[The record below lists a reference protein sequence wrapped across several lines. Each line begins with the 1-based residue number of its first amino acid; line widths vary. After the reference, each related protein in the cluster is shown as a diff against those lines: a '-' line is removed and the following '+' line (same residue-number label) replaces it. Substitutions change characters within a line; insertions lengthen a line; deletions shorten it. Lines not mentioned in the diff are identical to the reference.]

1 MNKLLLEVMPDQ
13 IPDYNWHK
21 TVLCLVVFSVPFIPL
36 MIFWSWSL
44 TICIPCCWTNKMRPV
59 ITFMNLGVMSEDRH
73 DKSSLIVSSTL
84 GLPGVVGRWR
94 LAVARQTCLSGSMNE
109 IQFRYQSQIRDTIS
123 LQTCMR
129 CLRMF
134 GGLNGTRL
142 GKGTCH
148 LWLPGFRWFQMETN
162 Q

>member
-21 TVLCLVVFSVPFIPL
+21 TVLCLMVCSVPFIPL
-36 MIFWSWSL
+36 MIFSCWSL
-44 TICIPCCWTNKMRPV
+44 IICIPCCWTNKMRPV

-94 LAVARQTCLSGSMNE
+94 WRGKLVCPAQWMKFNLDISHRYEIPSPSRHVSGV
-109 IQFRYQSQIRDTIS
+109 
-123 LQTCMR
+123 
-129 CLRMF
+129 
-134 GGLNGTRL
+134 GGCSDTRL
-142 GKGTCH
+142 GKGT
-148 LWLPGFRWFQMETN
+148 WLLLHVKGTFKQTGR
-162 Q
+162 